1 VAAIAIAVV
10 ALTLAQGGYGAQL
23 SAALT
28 IFVWWLVF
36 AAIWLSRPEGGLP
49 PWMSLAAGGCLAG
62 IAALSAISTGW
73 ASDDGRAMFDAVRA
87 LGYTGLF
94 ALVVIATRRWE
105 GRRWL
110 QGIALGFGA
119 VAVIALAT
127 RFIPGLPGGDEQLAG
142 LIPSAR
148 GRLSYPIGYW
158 NGLAA
163 CMAIGVVLLTWWG
176 ATSPRRELRAA
187 AIALIPLCS
196 LVVYLASS
204 RGGVVAGMVGLA
216 ALLAFSP
223 RRARIL
229 AGLLPAGIGSGVLVL
244 IASRQHELLDGLNNS
259 TATDQGT
266 KMVFACIVVCA
277 LVAALRSALD
287 GPIEGLQVPR
297 RVAQWFAAGVAVCAL
312 IGLIAINPAHRLDEF
327 NDPPSSS
334 GSTSAGIVAS
344 HLSSGNGSGRY
355 QFWDTAVHAFQ
366 DEPLRGVGAGGF
378 GLYWNQHG
386 TIAQTV
392 RDAHSLFLESLAEL
406 GILGFALIAGF
417 LGLGLFNGVMRALG
431 RGGGSRELAAAALA
445 LLATGITSAAIDWT
459 WEIPVVFAPVIIA
472 VALLT
477 GRGTLVA
484 YTPDGGYPSSRTSSE
499 FGWGVAT
506 LIAGWIAICIAA
518 LVFLGQLELERSQSA
533 VANGRLADAAREA
546 SDAGSLEPWSA
557 APPLQLGLVEELGG
571 DLTAARKEL
580 ERAAEKSPQDW
591 TTYVLLARVETK
603 QGDLTAARASLARA
617 RKLNPNALSFP
628 PPPAQ

>member
-1 VAAIAIAVV
+1 VVAIAVAVV
-10 ALTLAQGGYGAQL
+10 ALALAQGGYGAQL
-23 SAALT
+23 TAALT

-36 AAIWLSRPEGGLP
+36 AAIWLSRPQGGPP
-49 PWMSLAAGGCLAG
+49 PWMSLAAGCCLAG

-87 LGYTGLF
+87 MGYTGLF
-94 ALVVIATRRWE
+94 ALVVIATGRWQ

-163 CMAIGVVLLTWWG
+163 CMAIAVVLFAWWG
-176 ATSPRRELRAA
+176 ATGARRELRAVVTSV
-187 AIALIPLCS
+187 IPLCS

-204 RGGVVAGMVGLA
+204 RGGVAAGLVGLA

-229 AGLLPAGIGSGVLVL
+229 AGLVPAAIGSGVLVL
-244 IASRQHELLDGLNNS
+244 IASRQHDLLDGLGTS
-259 TATDQGT
+259 AATSQGT
-266 KMVFACIVVCA
+266 RMVFACIVVCG
-277 LVAALRSALD
+277 LVAAVRWTLD
-287 GPIEGLQVPR
+287 GPIDGLEVSR
-297 RVAQWFAAGVAVCAL
+297 RVAQWSAAGVAVCVL
-312 IGLIAINPAHRLDEF
+312 IGLIAINPAQRLDQF
-327 NDPPSSS
+327 NDPPSAN
-334 GSTSAGIVAS
+334 GSTGAGIVAS
-344 HLSSGNGSGRY
+344 HLASGNGSGRY
-355 QFWDTAVHAFQ
+355 QFWDAAVHAFQ
-366 DEPLRGVGAGGF
+366 NEPLRGVGAGGY

-406 GILGFALIAGF
+406 GILGFMLVAGF
-417 LGLGLFNGVMRALG
+417 LGLGLAAGVMRALG
-431 RGGGSRELAAAALA
+431 RAGGGRELSAAALA

-459 WEIPVVFAPVIIA
+459 WEIPVVFGPVVVA
-472 VALLT
+472 VGALT

-484 YTPDGGYPSSRTSSE
+484 YAAPTPPSRTTGE
-499 FGWGVAT
+499 FGWGVGT
-506 LIAGWIAICIAA
+506 LVAGWVAICIAG
-518 LVFLGQLELERSQSA
+518 LVFLGQLQLERSQSSA
-533 VANGRLADAAREA
+533 ADGKLADAAREA
-546 SDAGSLEPWSA
+546 DDAGTLEPWSA

-571 DLTAARKEL
+571 NLSAARREL
-580 ERAAEKSPQDW
+580 EHAAEKSPQDW
-591 TTYVLLARVETK
+591 TTYVLLARIETK
-603 QGDLTAARASLARA
+603 RGDLASARASLARA